1 MRIPVLSPQ
10 IAPAHHAAYRLAVEC
25 EDTPA
30 RLDGF
35 SHDDAGHAE
44 LRRRVTDAL
53 ITFLRPA

>member
-44 LRRRVTDAL
+44 PQTARH
-53 ITFLRPA
+53 